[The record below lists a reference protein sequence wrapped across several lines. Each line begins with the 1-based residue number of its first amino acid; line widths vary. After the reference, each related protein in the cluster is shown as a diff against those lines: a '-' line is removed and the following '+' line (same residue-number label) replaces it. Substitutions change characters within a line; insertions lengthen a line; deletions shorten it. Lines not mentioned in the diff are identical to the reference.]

1 MARKVLTL
9 LLVFSWIA
17 FSDVDILENLDFE
30 SHSTPS
36 VFSTVAPAKRVKSAN
51 DNNESAHRVLE
62 IYRFVDLQSI
72 PGTKL
77 AATSLDS
84 GASRS
89 HKDNCVFLI

>member
-1 MARKVLTL
+1 MARKVLAV
-9 LLVFSWIA
+9 LLVLSWIA
-17 FSDVDILENLDFE
+17 YSDVDMLENLDFE

-36 VFSTVAPAKRVKSAN
+36 TFSSVAPAKRVKSAN
-51 DNNESAHRVLE
+51 NHVESVHRIVE
-62 IYRFVDLQSI
+62 IYGYLDLQNI